1 MKEEKCII
9 YLTATT
15 IKQIDFVSPKIES
28 ESGLNLHVP
37 RDIKMTI
44 KVDNSG
50 LDELYGRRVDETGAE
65 LPREIDSVRLLFN
78 YAVTSYRS
86 EVSYL
91 DGEVETIDSFTR
103 SITKLSYKNLF
114 VTRFEESFERET
126 RETHIYIHLRERA

>member
-9 YLTATT
+9 YLTAMT

-44 KVDNSG
+44 IADNSS
-50 LDELYGRRVDETGAE
+50 LDELYGRRVDENGAE
-65 LPREIDSVRLLFN
+65 LPREIDSVRDLFKF
-78 YAVTSYRS
+78 AVISYTKKA
-86 EVSYL
+86 SYL

-126 RETHIYIHLRERA
+126 RETHISIHLRERA